1 MIIKKP
7 NNLSNLSNN
16 KLSNFIHENVKDIQN
31 PQILEFGVRAG
42 HSTNFFLNLCR
53 KNNGK
58 CFSVDMIDYSNLFN
72 DDNWKFIHSK
82 DDNFSFIKNQI
93 PSKFD
98 IIFLDTL
105 HEANHVEKI
114 IYNYY
119 DMLKPD
125 GYFIVDD
132 ISWIPYLKNSWRDNF
147 NLETENRKT
156 FELLVDIFLT
166 NQDNIKL
173 DFSFT
178 ASGLAQIKKIT
189 DKSLN
194 KKKHINSRI
203 YSIRHFLKNIKR
215 AIFDR

>member
-1 MIIKKP
+1 MKIAFCLHGLVGSQVVKYGSVHKGENIDTKISYKYYKK
-7 NNLSNLSNN
+7 N
-16 KLSNFIHENVKDIQN
+16 
-31 PQILEFGVRAG
+31 ILDLYKG
-42 HSTNFFLNLCR
+42 
-53 KNNGK
+53 
-58 CFSVDMIDYSNLFN
+58 
-72 DDNWKFIHSK
+72 
-82 DDNFSFIKNQI
+82 
-93 PSKFD
+93 
-98 IIFLDTL
+98 
-105 HEANHVEKI
+105 KI

-156 FELLVDIFLT
+156 FELLIDIFLT
-166 NQDNIKL
+166 NQDNIQL

-215 AIFDR
+215 AIFNR